1 MKKNSLSAAILVIT
15 MISMTAVSLSVP
27 KCEGSSGEK
36 DLFVVAAQEQ
46 FPNKIPE
53 KQQNDWNA
61 YQEKTMQLRKEYL
74 ASLVQSGILT
84 QEQVEE
90 RIKLIEAIFAFRT
103 KNSFIEPGAIS
114 GVKFTDEQRTEMR
127 NLFEQRI
134 TLRKEA
140 LAAFV
145 IAEKITQAQ
154 ADSQLERMQYRFNYF
169 LENGFS
175 SQKGGHGIGIKPSG
189 LDGDLWF

>member
-1 MKKNSLSAAILVIT
+1 MKRKSWLVSILVIT
-15 MISMTAVSLSVP
+15 MVYMTAVSLSIP

-36 DLFVVAAQEQ
+36 DLFVFEAQEQ
-46 FPNKIPE
+46 FSIKIPE
-53 KQQNDWNA
+53 KQQKDWNA
-61 YQEKTMQLRKEYL
+61 YREKTIQLRKEYL

-90 RIKLIEAIFAFRT
+90 RIKLMEAIFAFRT

-114 GVKFTDEQRTEMR
+114 GVKFTDGQKAEMR
-127 NLFEQRI
+127 NLFEQRM
-134 TLRKEA
+134 TLQKEA

-145 IAEKITQAQ
+145 IVEKITQTQ

-175 SQKGGHGIGIKPSG
+175 DQKGGHGIGIKPSEPG
-189 LDGDLWF
+189 GDLWF